1 MKNHAQRSLAVF
13 RASLG
18 LPILVLAAAG
28 ATMAV
33 PQAANANPDNSVW
46 YQAPSSV
53 NSQPNQHVS
62 HSNRSRSHRSSGIR
76 VSSGSRYGY
85 SSSRYSRYSCPTY
98 GHSSYRYS
106 SYSSPR
112 YSHSYSSYTPRY
124 STSYYSRPSVISYP
138 RATTRITYVAPPVQ
152 QTQYTSQDTSGAYDA
167 VSYREYQRLLAEQ
180 RVLRQQ
186 VIDMQRDQEA
196 AAAPTYNP
204 GPAVPS
210 TSPLNQVKGTEDGQV
225 KPDRERSA
233 DEILP
238 PVPKEQSVRSESEQ
252 QSEAADIPRAWRHL
266 ADGNFPSAMAG
277 FTELAGEQDASTADR
292 IGFAIAAASI
302 GQRERAAWAMRR
314 VLIADSDGFG
324 FIPDSDELRT
334 TLKRLAS
341 DIGRD
346 AEAKADGPDRR
357 MLMFLTATL
366 DYLSMDMDSGLE
378 RLNQARV
385 DGSDHHEG
393 AVQLRRLLEE
403 SGASGF

>member
-1 MKNHAQRSLAVF
+1 MKRKTRRSLAVF

-18 LPILVLAAAG
+18 LPVLVLAAAG
-28 ATMAV
+28 AAVSV
-33 PQAANANPDNSVW
+33 PQAANASPDNSVW
-46 YQAPSSV
+46 YQAHSSV
-53 NSQPNQHVS
+53 NSHSNRHVS
-62 HSNRSRSHRSSGIR
+62 HSNRSHTHRSSGIR
-76 VSSGSRYGY
+76 ISTGSRYGY
-85 SSSRYSRYSCPTY
+85 SSHRSFCPTY
-98 GHSSYRYS
+98 GHSSFRYS
-106 SYSSPR
+106 SFSTPR
-112 YSHSYSSYTPRY
+112 YGHSYGSYTPRY
-124 STSYYSRPSVISYP
+124 TTSYYSRPTVISYP
-138 RATTRITYVAPPVQ
+138 RTTTRITYVSPPVQ
-152 QTQYTSQDTSGAYDA
+152 QTHYATQSSSGAYDA

-186 VIDMQRDQEA
+186 VIEMQREQQT

-210 TSPLNQVKGTEDGQV
+210 TSPLNQVKGTAEGQV
-225 KPDRERSA
+225 KPDRQRSA

-238 PVPKEQSVRSESEQ
+238 PVPKEQSVRPESEQ
-252 QSEAADIPRAWRHL
+252 QSEASALPAAWKHL
-266 ADGNFPSAMAG
+266 ADRNFPSAMVG
-277 FTELAGEQDASTADR
+277 FTELAGQQDASTADR
-292 IGFAIAAASI
+292 IGFAIAAAAI

-314 VLIADSDGFG
+314 VLIADPEGFG
-324 FIPDSDELRT
+324 FIPDSDELRA

-346 AEAKADGPDRR
+346 AEARADGPDRR
-357 MLMFLTATL
+357 LLMFLTASL

-403 SGASGF
+403 SGAAGF